1 MGLYIFIVFVAV
13 VATLFDF
20 KKVTGGLKI
29 AFVIIT
35 VFLGLR
41 YMYGSDYP
49 TYLELFRQYNSDG
62 ISFWDISGIMKSDI
76 YGEVGWQI
84 LNKLFKPFGYFGL
97 NIALAI
103 FENVVIYKM
112 VKDYVPSRWYWLA
125 IVVYMLN
132 SRLFLIGACSMER
145 QWLAV
150 CVVFLAIKFIEEK
163 KIVPYVMTVLL
174 AGMFHRSA
182 FLMLPFY
189 FLSFVNAFSFKYFHL
204 ILFVLLLY
212 VWNVIAPLLM
222 APLTNYFVAADENV
236 FSDYARF
243 ADRKSVNE
251 QFTIIGLISEVIVTY
266 VVPLLGLLYF
276 SHVNSK
282 TQKLIL
288 LYVVALFIK
297 PFAEIIPMIN
307 RFDYYFIIFSICL
320 IPLLF
325 SLLSNSKHK
334 LLSYG
339 LAIIVVA
346 IYLRQTYG
354 FLTAGSWANSYIYKS
369 ILSQPWV

>member
-1 MGLYIFIVFVAV
+1 MELYIFIVFVAV

-20 KKVTGGLKI
+20 KKDTGGLKI

-49 TYLELFRQYNSDG
+49 AYLELFRQYNSDG
-62 ISFWDISGIMKSDI
+62 IPFWDIRGIMQSDV
-76 YGEVGWQI
+76 YGELGWQI
-84 LNKLFKPFGYFGL
+84 LNKMFKPFGYFGL

-112 VKDYVPSRWYWLA
+112 VKGYVPSQWYWLA

-145 QWLAV
+145 QWLAMS
-150 CVVFLAIKFIEEK
+150 VFILAIKFIEEK
-163 KIVPYVMTVLL
+163 RFVPYVLMVII
-174 AGMFHRSA
+174 AGLFHKSA

-189 FLSFVNAFSFKYFHL
+189 FLSYVKNLNFKIFHVV
-204 ILFVLLLY
+204 IFVLLLF
-212 VWNVIAPLLM
+212 VWNTIVPLLM
-222 APLTNYFVAADENV
+222 EPLMNDFVVADEII

-243 ADRKSVNE
+243 ADRESVNE

-339 LAIIVVA
+339 LAIMVVA

-354 FLTAGSWANSYIYKS
+354 FLTAGSWVNSYIYKS
-369 ILSQPWV
+369 ILFQPWV